1 MELLEGR
8 EWRGEIIAANS
19 ASTSDHGG
27 EATFAN
33 CEWGLSRGSRHH
45 CQVEVLL
52 QFKRGTWCIMI
63 CLNCDPSYDMP

>member
-1 MELLEGR
+1 MMFLRVKWELRIATKDSAASEVEMEFLERR

-33 CEWGLSRGSRHH
+33 CVWG
-45 CQVEVLL
+45 
-52 QFKRGTWCIMI
+52 
-63 CLNCDPSYDMP
+63 